1 MVVTHSGRE
10 TRTVP
15 TTKVREW
22 LLWFDERSTQD
33 PRNTENR
40 KLRNRLYA
48 FCQGAGG
55 PVSTSTDSG
64 RDLSGIDWTRGEIA
78 FASRPGFGR
87 KTIDRLITRV
97 VAVTNIRE

>member
-22 LLWFDERSTQD
+22 LLWFDERSAQD

-48 FCQGAGG
+48 FSQSAGD
-55 PVSTSTDSG
+55 SAFTATDRA
-64 RDLSGIDWTRGEIA
+64 RDLSGVDWTRGEIA
-78 FASRPGFGR
+78 FAPRPGFGR
-87 KTIDRLITRV
+87 KTVDRLITRV
-97 VAVTNIRE
+97 VAVTNI